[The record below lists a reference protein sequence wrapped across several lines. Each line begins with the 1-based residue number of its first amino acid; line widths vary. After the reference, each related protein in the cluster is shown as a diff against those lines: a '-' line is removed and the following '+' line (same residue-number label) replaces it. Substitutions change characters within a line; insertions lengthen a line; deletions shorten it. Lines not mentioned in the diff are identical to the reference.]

1 MILDSIQLKPKTKI
15 IAAAAAAAPATAT
28 ATATILRTESTK
40 PCSWWQL
47 EPIYFILI

>member
-1 MILDSIQLKPKTKI
+1 MILDSIKLKPKTKI
-15 IAAAAAAAPATAT
+15 IAAAAAPATTT

>member
-15 IAAAAAAAPATAT
+15 IAAAAAPATAT